1 MIIEAVWNNR
11 DRQFNT
17 RCLIQRLQ
25 RIGNDSA
32 LFTFSSPD
40 GTRTFNLPVN
50 KPRDSVTFIYCH
62 VISPCMTLS
71 NPFSSLAWSSLF
83 DSLLPDFILGFT
95 FFTALTYAVLGRRF
109 DHQRSAVAASA
120 AMGLALSVGLVWWE
134 QAAGLSIRS
143 LGPWAAGFAVIILA
157 GIMYQ
162 SIRQTGGGFAG
173 AGIALGASLLISWI
187 LGMRWAGAEQII
199 QTIITVSL
207 IVGLVAFLLHR
218 SSQHHAATFPPS
230 ERQIASPVEIK
241 AVEEGHV
248 LSDLLRRRL
257 RQTKRRVD
265 RLHEHPE
272 DAEDVMLQ
280 LKRMLPAEGWLTERV
295 ARLREKAHLVQQGL
309 AERIGEVQK
318 DFRTLPDEAK
328 KKAAEEL
335 SAEYKELGLDR
346 RLERLDG
353 AVAATERRIRELT
366 RDAET
371 HLAANDYAR
380 LHDVLKSAER
390 LQKHNTHLFKLI
402 DRSEEKLAATARR
415 IAKGHTGVKGN

>member
-1 MIIEAVWNNR
+1 MSLDNP
-11 DRQFNT
+11 F
-17 RCLIQRLQ
+17 QRL
-25 RIGNDSA
+25 
-32 LFTFSSPD
+32 
-40 GTRTFNLPVN
+40 
-50 KPRDSVTFIYCH
+50 
-62 VISPCMTLS
+62 
-71 NPFSSLAWSSLF
+71 AWGGVF
-83 DSLLPDFILGFT
+83 DTLLPDFVLGFT
-95 FFTALTYAVLGRRF
+95 FFTALSYAVLGRRF

-134 QAAGLSIRS
+134 QSAGLSIRN
-143 LGPWAAGFAVIILA
+143 LGPWAAGFAVIVLA

-173 AGIALGASLLISWI
+173 AGIALGASLLIGWI
-187 LGMRWAGAEQII
+187 LGMRWAGAEQIL

-207 IVGLVAFLLHR
+207 IVGLMAFLLHR
-218 SSQHHAATFPPS
+218 SSQHRGAVFPPV
-230 ERQIASPVEIK
+230 ERQVAPPVEIR

-265 RLHEHPE
+265 RLNEHPE
-272 DAEDVMLQ
+272 DAENILLQ

-295 ARLREKAHLVQQGL
+295 ARLREKAHFVQKGIV
-309 AERIGEVQK
+309 ERIEEVHR
-318 DFRTLPDEAK
+318 DFRKLPDEAK
-328 KKAAEEL
+328 KEAAEEL

-353 AVAATERRIRELT
+353 AVAATEQRIRELT
-366 RDAET
+366 REAEAC
-371 HLAANDYAR
+371 LAAHDYAR

-415 IAKGHTGVKGN
+415 VAKGHTVVKGN